1 MTFIS
6 LNKLHERKDYTSQN
20 HVQRRVGISCPIKG
34 ARETGNHRT
43 VIIALIKNIH
53 ELSQCKMPYFLD
65 KSDRQLSTLS
75 NRTSHLKTTKNIIFL
90 VLFFCHM
97 VSGPMDEHDNLSKI
111 DEDMI
116 MVITIITEQMEVL
129 ENKNCSH

>member
-1 MTFIS
+1 
-6 LNKLHERKDYTSQN
+6 
-20 HVQRRVGISCPIKG
+20 
-34 ARETGNHRT
+34 
-43 VIIALIKNIH
+43 
-53 ELSQCKMPYFLD
+53 
-65 KSDRQLSTLS
+65 
-75 NRTSHLKTTKNIIFL
+75 
-90 VLFFCHM
+90 M